1 MKRIYMKTKIFISA
15 LIILNA
21 CISLNTHARCAAL
34 YGDAEESFQRLTILF
49 VVGDDNGTAIPGQGT
64 GDLFIRDHLEK
75 VLGHRVILA
84 VDTTSFDN
92 LRTAAESADLV
103 IVSESPHSLKLGNKL
118 KSVTTPI
125 ISYEA
130 FIQDEM
136 GLTTTELPGDPGEPE
151 TFNYGVRE
159 KDMGIN
165 IIMPGHP
172 LAAGLNGQVKIYRE
186 PREVT
191 WGKVGKNAKVI
202 ATLTGKKDAAAIY
215 LYNKGDELFDGTKA
229 AGMRIGFFLEEENK
243 TGSSNFLT
251 EEGLRLFDAS
261 VKFASGN

>member
-1 MKRIYMKTKIFISA
+1 MKISVFISA
-15 LIILNA
+15 LIVLTA
-21 CISLNTHARCAAL
+21 YISLNTYARH
-34 YGDAEESFQRLTILF
+34 GGGEEGSQSRTILMI
-49 VVGDDNGTAIPGQGT
+49 VGDDNGTVVPGQGT
-64 GDLFIRDHLEK
+64 GDLFIRNRLEK
-75 VLGHRVILA
+75 VLGHRVILG
-84 VDTTSFDN
+84 VDSASLDN

-103 IVSESPHSLKLGNKL
+103 IVSESPHSLKLQDKL

-136 GLTTTELPGDPGEPE
+136 GFTAKELPGDPGEPE
-151 TFNYGVRE
+151 NFNYGVRE
-159 KDMGIN
+159 KDTGID

-186 PREVT
+186 TKEVT

-202 ATLTGKKDAAAIY
+202 ATLTGKKEAAAIY
-215 LYNKGDELFDGTKA
+215 LYNKGDELFDGTTA

-261 VKFASGN
+261 VKFALGASNN